1 VSAGPVTVLIV
12 DDNRDVR
19 LALKLVVEQAGY
31 RAELAANGE
40 EALAAQRRNPAGIV
54 ITDILMPETDGLE
67 LIESFRR
74 EFPEAKVVAM
84 SGAARL
90 GKADYLPAARLL
102 GVVAAV
108 EKPVDPRALLAIL
121 RSLSAAPDGK

>member
-1 VSAGPVTVLIV
+1 MSVAPVTVLIV

-121 RSLSAAPDGK
+121 RTLSAPPDGK